1 MFRVIPA
8 AFTEPDPSMIATQE
22 RAMAHQTEHHHVSVG
37 VFIERGLIALAII
50 GVVIVVIVGFL

>member
-1 MFRVIPA
+1 
-8 AFTEPDPSMIATQE
+8 
-22 RAMAHQTEHHHVSVG
+22 MAHQTEHHHVSVG